1 MYLQE
6 FIVTYGVTKLERNL
20 IISCCPDKL
29 EGMHQAIDIYQGR
42 SYKLVRSETLNN
54 IRVFILSAKYGLLK
68 SDTMIENYELKMD
81 EERSLELI
89 NQGRPF
95 ELEGEVYVYGGKNY
109 RNVVNAWF
117 DNVTELV
124 GPNRGIG
131 DHYSALKQFIEK
143 NQNIGR
149 LPL

>member
-1 MYLQE
+1 
-6 FIVTYGVTKLERNL
+6 
-20 IISCCPDKL
+20 L
-29 EGMHQAIDIYQGR
+29 EGIHKAIDIYQGK
-42 SYKLVRSETLNN
+42 SYELVRSETLNN
-54 IRVFILSAKYGLLK
+54 IKVFILSAKHGLLK
-68 SDTMIENYELKMD
+68 SNTMIENYELKMD
-81 EERSLELI
+81 EKRSRELI
-89 NQGRPF
+89 KQGTPF

-124 GPNRGIG
+124 GPNRGNF
-131 DHYSALKQFIEK
+131 DHYSALKQFVEK